1 VETAR
6 LQSCEICD
14 AIFLVCDPGAFNQ
27 RYCKPACAEAA
38 KQESRRAARRRYR
51 RSPEGREQHRD
62 EEQRRRDRRRSVGD
76 QLVPP
81 AAGDAR
87 VAIVAEAEGIA
98 AARRVTAGLARWR
111 VVVGAELAAVAETL
125 RASRAVLVCASCGR
139 RGRIVATSV
148 RGESPWRAA
157 ERKARRQRRQ
167 RGDDGA

>member
-1 VETAR
+1 M
-6 LQSCEICD
+6 CD
-14 AIFLVCDPGAFNQ
+14 AIFLVCDLGLFNQ

-38 KQESRRAARRRYR
+38 RQESRRAARQRYR

-76 QLVPP
+76 QLVQP
-81 AAGDAR
+81 AVGDAR
-87 VAIVAEAEGIA
+87 VAVVAEAEGI

-111 VVVGAELAAVAETL
+111 VGVGAELAAVAETL
-125 RASRAVLVCASCGR
+125 RASRAVLACACCGR
-139 RGRIVATSV
+139 RGRIVAISV